1 MFWLIGSIVVVIV
14 FFLLLLAVLE
24 RKSSAKSREKA
35 TALME
40 KRGEQGEHDV
50 TAYLRMLLQDG
61 ECLLTHLL
69 IPLRNGRKTEI
80 DAVLIT
86 KRGIFCIEIKNWV
99 GHISG
104 DEFGED
110 WIQEY
115 DDFARPTRKHK
126 NPVLQNQKHCEVLEE
141 ILQENYDVKNIVLFW
156 KIEDRTNLFSSSTFD
171 VASFIPCFQK
181 LPSGKLYEGEIEE
194 IARKLSGYQA
204 SKEEMEDFKEQ
215 MKRIY
220 RP

>member
-1 MFWLIGSIVVVIV
+1 MRPQTESEKCNDWL
-14 FFLLLLAVLE
+14 
-24 RKSSAKSREKA
+24 
-35 TALME
+35 
-40 KRGEQGEHDV
+40 
-50 TAYLRMLLQDG
+50 LRP
-61 ECLLTHLL
+61 
-69 IPLRNGRKTEI
+69 IR
-80 DAVLIT
+80 
-86 KRGIFCIEIKNWV
+86 
-99 GHISG
+99 S
-104 DEFGED
+104 
-110 WIQEY
+110 
-115 DDFARPTRKHK
+115 
-126 NPVLQNQKHCEVLEE
+126 EE

-171 VASFIPCFQK
+171 VASFIPYFQK